1 MKATMRYDMRRRII
15 RDTETFLAGHA
26 RRPAP
31 TALVLRAA
39 EQDMDR
45 IIAAEAC
52 GSASVPGRGR

>member
-15 RDTETFLAGHA
+15 RDAETFLARHVN
-26 RRPAP
+26 RLAP
-31 TALVLRAA
+31 TSLVVRAA